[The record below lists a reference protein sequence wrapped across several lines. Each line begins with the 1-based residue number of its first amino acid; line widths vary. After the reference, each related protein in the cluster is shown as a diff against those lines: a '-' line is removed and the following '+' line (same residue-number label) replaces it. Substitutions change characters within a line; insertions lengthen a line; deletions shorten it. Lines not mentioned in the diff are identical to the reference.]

1 MSSASPNVR
10 IRPNV
15 VSSDVFKRRTTA
27 DFQQSLTWGELFQY
41 LELFW
46 QNQRSEVLARL
57 TSIQLADR
65 KSLEISRQQLSDPY
79 SQVCDAHKFLLPPLG
94 STDHD
99 LPGIRKS
106 SVESIATEFVTQPVI
121 VIEKNPQDRVIAAAE
136 RARQVVL
143 APPGTGK
150 THAVIERLAYL
161 SRSEQF
167 GGDLGR
173 VLLVS
178 FSRAAAAEIG
188 TRLTQALRQG
198 AGQVHILPRL
208 STLDSL
214 AGQLLVRDLGVSAA
228 GVAFDDAIRTLA
240 EILEGSQG
248 HQLREDAIN
257 LLRQRL
263 RVVIIDE
270 IQDLIG
276 VRARLIR
283 SLLDILKPVD
293 PGILILGDLR
303 QAIYGFAL
311 KEQLPDELDWTP
323 FRLVR
328 EIQTLFTDLTPIE
341 FTQQYRYSPACQ
353 QLMTDLR
360 GAMDGIPPALPGEN
374 PDRTKFRELLGRIPE
389 LDDPQ
394 MLFGAEFNEQRVAVL
409 ARSNYDVDRLE
420 LACQPC
426 ALMRGRKVHRTGNTG
441 QQGYPG
447 WIARLLCDQDFQ
459 ASLNEDGFLKL
470 FRQRVNNDLV
480 AARLALDWLS
490 VACRLDPRA
499 FRIADVIKTIEAE
512 NRIPT
517 DLREPARPGEVWL
530 STIHQAKGRE
540 FETVVVCEAE
550 RLLHGSDPEEA
561 RILYVALTRA
571 KRAVFRCRG
580 AYWLPRA
587 FKSTTDPLVLT
598 GDSLVRLQ
606 SDDFQE
612 ALWSCHNGFRNT
624 LVAPSQSGAYRLEIA
639 ARTTR
644 IVGPDVTCEFRNA
657 VAAQAEIP
665 PNVVE
670 IERPTFQVQ
679 IGALHTQV
687 VGQLDERRMVLLPIF
702 SGPLPIRK

>member
-1 MSSASPNVR
+1 MSLASPNIR

-15 VSSDVFKRRTTA
+15 ISLDVFKRQATA
-27 DFQQSLTWGELFQY
+27 DFQKSLTWAELFQH

-46 QNQRSEVLARL
+46 QNQRNEVLARL
-57 TSIQLADR
+57 TSVQLADR
-65 KSLEISRQQLSDPY
+65 DFLAISRQQLPDPY

-94 STDHD
+94 STNLD

-106 SVESIATEFVTQPVI
+106 SVEIAAAEFVTHPVLA
-121 VIEKNPQDRVIAAAE
+121 IEKNPQDRVIAATVD
-136 RARQVVL
+136 ARQLVL

-150 THAVIERLAYL
+150 THTVIERLAYL

-167 GGDLGR
+167 GGDLGS

-198 AGQVHILPRL
+198 VSQVHILPRL

-214 AGQLLVRDLGVSAA
+214 AGQLLMRDLGVSAA
-228 GVAFDDAIRTLA
+228 GGAFDDAIRSLA
-240 EILEGSQG
+240 DILEGGQG
-248 HQLREDAIN
+248 KQLREEATN

-270 IQDLIG
+270 IQDLVG

-283 SLLDILKPVD
+283 VLLEVLKPVD

-311 KEQLPDELDWTP
+311 NGQTTEELDWTP

-328 EIQTLFTDLTPIE
+328 EIQTLFTDLERFE
-341 FTQQYRYSPACQ
+341 FTHQYRYSPACQ

-360 GAMDGIPPALPGEN
+360 EAMDSAPPGLPGEN
-374 PDRTKFRELLGRIPE
+374 PDRDRLRDLLGRIPE

-394 MLFGAEFNEQRVAVL
+394 MLFGTEFIGQRVAVL

-420 LACQPC
+420 LACHPV
-426 ALMRGRKVHRTGNTG
+426 ARERGRKVHRSGNTG
-441 QQGYPG
+441 QHGYPG
-447 WIARLLCDQDFQ
+447 WIARTLGDQEVQ
-459 ASLNEDGFLKL
+459 TSLNEEGFLRL
-470 FRQRVNNDLV
+470 YRQRVNNDLV
-480 AARLALDWLS
+480 AARQALDWLS

-499 FRIADVIKTIEAE
+499 FRIADVVKTIEAD
-512 NRIPT
+512 NRVPT

-587 FKSTTDPLVLT
+587 FKSTTDPLVLA
-598 GDSLVRLQ
+598 GDSLLRLQ
-606 SDDFQE
+606 SNDFQE
-612 ALWSCHNGFRNT
+612 ALWNCHYGFRDA
-624 LVAPSQSGAYRLEIA
+624 LVAPSQSGAYRLEIV

-644 IVGPDVTCEFRNA
+644 VLGPDVTQEFRDA
-657 VAAQAEIP
+657 VASQAEVP
-665 PNVVE
+665 RNVLE

-679 IGALHTQV
+679 IGALHSQV
-687 VGQLDERRMVLLPIF
+687 AGQLDELRLMLFPVF